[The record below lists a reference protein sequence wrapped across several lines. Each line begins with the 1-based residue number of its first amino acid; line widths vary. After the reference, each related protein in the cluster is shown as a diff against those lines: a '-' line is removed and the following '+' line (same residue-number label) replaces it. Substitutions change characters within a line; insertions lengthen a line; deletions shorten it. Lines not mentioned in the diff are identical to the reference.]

1 MSTFSQKYFIL
12 TLGLVPERLISGDP
26 GLKVCCFC
34 SLPSYLLLRV
44 IFVLS
49 LLYLRVK
56 AQKNFVCSSLHV
68 LGQEHAFN
76 IWLNPGFNLTIFEEL
91 HPG

>member
-44 IFVLS
+44 IFCVIITVS
-49 LLYLRVK
+49 
-56 AQKNFVCSSLHV
+56 
-68 LGQEHAFN
+68 
-76 IWLNPGFNLTIFEEL
+76 
-91 HPG
+91 